1 MKLTTR
7 SAFSREQFA
16 NTQVYQQLN
25 NQLVIVLR
33 SWGSSEYNQKVVD
46 EITHYLSTTQ
56 ADIEV
61 TTPFDYMESLSS
73 LANRTRV
80 AILLAHDLFY
90 KTDNRS
96 EYVVGFEVLV
106 MFRNKSEMAWAQVGR
121 FSVAK
126 LHEGR
131 MNYIHCTGT
140 DLDTETLMPAQLIG
154 LEKEVTVAAGSLKM
168 DDHTQLVV
176 ASTYGCEIILN
187 ETSSDGDTTS
197 SLVEPSTS
205 TGSYWFSVVTAG

>member
-16 NTQVYQQLN
+16 NTQVYHQLN
-25 NQLVIVLR
+25 NKLIIVVR
-33 SWGSSEYNQKVVD
+33 SWGSGEYNQKVVD

-61 TTPFDYMESLSS
+61 TTPFDYLESLSS

-80 AILLAHDLFY
+80 AVLLAHDLFY
-90 KTDNRS
+90 KTDNRT

-106 MFRNKSEMAWAQVGR
+106 LFRNKTEMAWSQVGR

-126 LHEGR
+126 LHEGHL
-131 MNYIHCTGT
+131 NYINRIGT
-140 DLDTETLMPAQLIG
+140 DLDTEILMPAQLIG
-154 LEKEVTVAAGSLKM
+154 LEKEVIVSSGSLRM
-168 DDHTQLVV
+168 DEQTKLIVS
-176 ASTYGCEIILN
+176 STYGCEIVLN
-187 ETSSDGDTTS
+187 EIASDADSSS

-205 TGSYWFSVVTAG
+205 SGSYWFSVVTAG